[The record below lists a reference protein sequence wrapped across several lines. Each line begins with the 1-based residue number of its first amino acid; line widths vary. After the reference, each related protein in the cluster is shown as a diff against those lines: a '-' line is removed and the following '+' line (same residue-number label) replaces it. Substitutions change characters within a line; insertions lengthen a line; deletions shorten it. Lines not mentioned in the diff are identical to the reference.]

1 MPTLTLYPNADV
13 SVTMSQYGEGTGNY
27 GRINETTQDDTDGV
41 TTADTSGQVDLYGL
55 PDPSQ
60 DGTINKVTVHFR
72 AKWAYTGTD
81 YLINQSYAT
90 PQVRIGGTTY
100 SATAQGLGST
110 FQGYS
115 RAWST
120 NPNTSSAW
128 TWQNINDLIVGL
140 RMNAGT
146 YGDTKNPTLG
156 AAYCSRLYVIV
167 DYTEPVANKLPMS
180 LFFQG
185 VR

>member
-1 MPTLTLYPNADV
+1 MPTLTLRPNSDV
-13 SVTMSQYGEGTGNY
+13 SVAMSQYGSGTGNY
-27 GRINETTQDDTDGV
+27 GRINESTTDDTNGV
-41 TTADTSGQVDLYGL
+41 GTSSTSGQVDFYGL
-55 PDPSQ
+55 PNPSQ
-60 DGTINKVTVHFR
+60 SGTINSVTVHFR
-72 AKWAYTGTD
+72 ARCAYGGTVVD
-81 YLINQSYAT
+81 VSYAT

-100 SATAQGLGST
+100 SATAQALGST
-110 FQGYS
+110 FKGYS

-120 NPNTSSAW
+120 NPNTESAW

-146 YGDTKNPTLG
+146 YGAHNPTIG
-156 AAYCSRLYVIV
+156 AAYCSWLYVIV

-185 VR
+185 VL

>member
-13 SVTMSQYGEGTGNY
+13 SVDMSQYGSGTGNY
-27 GRINETTQDDTDGV
+27 GRINETTQDDTNGV
-41 TTADTSGQVDLYGL
+41 GTASTSGQVDLYGL

-60 DGTINKVTVHFR
+60 DGTINSVTVHFR
-72 AKWAYTGTD
+72 SKWDYTGT
-81 YLINQSYAT
+81 LINQSYAT

-100 SATAQGLGST
+100 SATAQALGNT

-115 RAWST
+115 RSWST
-120 NPNTSSAW
+120 NPNTESAW

-146 YGDTKNPTLG
+146 YGDDKNPTIG
-156 AAYCSRLYVIV
+156 AAYCSRLYVVV
-167 DYTEPVANKLPMS
+167 DYTESDANKLPAH

>member
-1 MPTLTLYPNADV
+1 MPTLTLRPNSDV
-13 SVTMSQYGEGTGNY
+13 SVAMSQYGSGTGNY
-27 GRINETTQDDTDGV
+27 GRINESTTDDTNGV
-41 TTADTSGQVDLYGL
+41 STTNTGGVVDLYGL
-55 PDPSQ
+55 PDPSPS
-60 DGTINKVTVHFR
+60 GTINSVTVHFR
-72 AKWAYTGTD
+72 ARWTYNGDTVT
-81 YLINQSYAT
+81 QSYGT

-100 SATAQGLGST
+100 SGTQQALTAS
-110 FQGYS
+110 FASYK

-120 NPNTSSAW
+120 NPNTESAW

-146 YGDTKNPTLG
+146 YGDTKNPTIG
-156 AAYCSRLYVIV
+156 AAYCSWLYVIV
-167 DYTEPVANKLPMS
+167 DYTEPVELPMS

>member
-1 MPTLTLYPNADV
+1 MPTLTLYPNADE
-13 SVTMSQYGEGTGNY
+13 SVTMSQYGSGTGNY
-27 GRINETTQDDTDGV
+27 GRINETTQDDTNGV
-41 TTADTSGQVDLYGL
+41 TTENTTGQLDLYGL

-72 AKWAYTGTD
+72 ARWTYTGDIVT
-81 YLINQSYAT
+81 QSYGT

-100 SATAQGLGST
+100 SGTGQALTVSFASYNRSWT
-110 FQGYS
+110 
-115 RAWST
+115 T

-140 RMNAGT
+140 YMNAGI

>member
-1 MPTLTLYPNADV
+1 MPTLTLRPNSDV
-13 SVTMSQYGEGTGNY
+13 SVAMSQYGSGTGNY
-27 GRINETTQDDTDGV
+27 GRINESTTDDTNGV
-41 TTADTSGQVDLYGL
+41 STKNTGGVVDLYGL

-60 DGTINKVTVHFR
+60 DGTINSVTVHFR
-72 AKWAYTGTD
+72 ARWTYNGDIVT
-81 YLINQSYAT
+81 QSYGT

-100 SATAQGLGST
+100 SATAQVLGNT
-110 FQGYS
+110 FKGYS

-120 NPNTSSAW
+120 NPNTESAW
-128 TWQNINDLIVGL
+128 TWQNINDLVAGIRLSAGL
-140 RMNAGT
+140 
-146 YGDTKNPTLG
+146 YGDPKNPTAG
-156 AAYCSRLYVIV
+156 AAYCSWLYVIV

>member
-13 SVTMSQYGEGTGNY
+13 SVTMSQYGSGTGTGNY
-27 GRINETTQDDTDGV
+27 GRINETTQDDMNGV
-41 TTADTSGQVDLYGL
+41 NTPITSGQVDLYGL

-60 DGTINKVTVHFR
+60 GGTINSVTVHFR
-72 AKWAYTGTD
+72 SKWDYTGT
-81 YLINQSYAT
+81 LINQSYAT

-100 SATAQGLGST
+100 SATEQGLGNT
-110 FQGYS
+110 FQNYS

-120 NPNTSSAW
+120 NPNTESAW

-146 YGDTKNPTLG
+146 YGDTKNPTIG
-156 AAYCSRLYVIV
+156 AAYCSWLYVIV
-167 DYTEPVANKLPMS
+167 DYTEPKLPMS

-185 VR
+185 VL

>member
-13 SVTMSQYGEGTGNY
+13 SVAMSQYGSGTGNY
-27 GRINETTQDDTDGV
+27 GRINETTQDDTNGV
-41 TTADTSGQVDLYGL
+41 TTSSTSGQVDLYGL

-60 DGTINKVTVHFR
+60 GGTINSVTVHFR
-72 AKWAYTGTD
+72 ARWDNTGT
-81 YLINQSYAT
+81 LINQSYAT

-100 SATAQGLGST
+100 SATAQALGST
-110 FQGYS
+110 FQNYS

-120 NPNTSSAW
+120 NPNTESAW

-146 YGDTKNPTLG
+146 YGDAKNPTIG
-156 AAYCSRLYVIV
+156 AAYCSWLYVIV

-185 VR
+185 VL

>member
-1 MPTLTLYPNADV
+1 MSV
-13 SVTMSQYGEGTGNY
+13 SMSQYGSGTGNY
-27 GRINETTQDDTDGV
+27 GRINETAPDDTNGV
-41 TTADTSGQVDLYGL
+41 STSIINTSQLDLYGL
-55 PDPSQ
+55 PNPSQ
-60 DGTINKVTVHFR
+60 SGTINSVTVHFR
-72 AKWAYTGTD
+72 ARCAYGGTVVD
-81 YLINQSYAT
+81 VSYAT

-120 NPNTSSAW
+120 NPNTESAW

-140 RMNAGT
+140 GMNAGT
-146 YGDTKNPTLG
+146 YGDIKSPTIG
-156 AAYCSRLYVIV
+156 AAYCSWLYVIV

-185 VR
+185 VL

>member
-13 SVTMSQYGEGTGNY
+13 SVGMGQYGFGTGNY
-27 GRINETTQDDTDGV
+27 GRINETTQDDTNGV
-41 TTADTSGQVDLYGL
+41 TTSSTSGKVDLYGL

-60 DGTINKVTVHFR
+60 SGTINSVTVHFR
-72 AKWAYTGTD
+72 ARCAYQGTLL
-81 YLINQSYAT
+81 YQSYAT

-100 SATAQGLGST
+100 SATAQALGST
-110 FQGYS
+110 FQNYS

-120 NPNTSSAW
+120 NPNTESAW

-140 RMNAGT
+140 YMIAGT
-146 YGDTKNPTLG
+146 YGDTKNPTIG
-156 AAYCSRLYVIV
+156 AAYCSWLYVIV
-167 DYTEPVANKLPMS
+167 DYTEHKLPMS

>member
-1 MPTLTLYPNADV
+1 MPTLTLYPNADE
-13 SVTMSQYGEGTGNY
+13 SVTMSQYGSGTGNY
-27 GRINETTQDDTDGV
+27 GRINETTQDDTNGV
-41 TTADTSGQVDLYGL
+41 ATSSTSGQVDLYGL

-60 DGTINKVTVHFR
+60 DGTINSVTVHFR
-72 AKWAYTGTD
+72 SKWVYTDTV
-81 YLINQSYAT
+81 INQSYAT

-100 SATAQGLGST
+100 SATAQALGIT
-110 FQGYS
+110 FKGYS

-120 NPNTSSAW
+120 NPNTKSAW

-146 YGDTKNPTLG
+146 YGDAKNPTIG
-156 AAYCSRLYVIV
+156 AAYCSRLYVVV
-167 DYTEPVANKLPMS
+167 DYTESVANKLPAH